1 MMSYGITDRLRFT
14 IIKVNTNEI
23 IVRDLVVLE
32 PEVIV
37 NLSSPS
43 RCSFKIPQSEQ
54 YESSNGINWKSW
66 GYWIVPEIEINGVR
80 KCLGAQLVNKVTIDS
95 KAGMLMVEGIGFMGY
110 PKGIPWL
117 EDYNPIAPDVGE
129 VVQQIWQHIQNF
141 QNANLNVNVL
151 PALLD
156 VVMTPG
162 YSFENGVLNFDFTAM
177 WVRQTDFQDCGDV
190 ITTLAR
196 DIPFDMLEEVTW
208 NSSRGALNKI
218 LRLGYPSLGSVQSNL
233 SFVYGENVIT
243 AELKEETDIEPVSDV
258 IIRGWRPGKVYSEQL
273 NIETVNA
280 ELVAA
285 GKPQIIADPLE
296 RVRRVIME
304 EDANIDSTER
314 AQAWAK
320 RRLTRR
326 NIPHSFSKIT
336 IDPNHPNA
344 PLDSFWL
351 ADTISVK
358 AKDYPWIGDISYN
371 HRITSITFKDN
382 EPTVELGLMVEGA
395 FNYDPIEYTPYSPT
409 NPTVDT
415 NLLSNGYFT
424 SNTAGW
430 RIISGEWIRFSTEG
444 YSNAGCMRVLT
455 NDAAGEF
462 YESHKISVNP
472 GGQYKLS
479 AWVKR
484 ESVTKRSDFNASA
497 GDGIYI
503 GMKHYKNGGVVGNT
517 IFKLDSL
524 PYPEGT
530 GAWTKLES
538 LITVPSGDTVNEISI
553 LLCAKGFSGGNTW
566 WDDVRVVKQ

>member
-1 MMSYGITDRLRFT
+1 MSYGITDRLRFT
-14 IIKVNTNEI
+14 VIKVNTNEI
-23 IVRDLVVLE
+23 VARDLVVLE
-32 PEVIV
+32 PEVVV

-54 YESSNGINWKSW
+54 YESSNGIDWKSW
-66 GYWIVPEIEINGVR
+66 AYWIIPEIEIAGVR
-80 KCLGAQLVNKVTIDS
+80 KCLGAQLVNRTTIDP
-95 KAGMLMVEGIGFMGY
+95 KAGMMMVEGIGFMGY

-117 EDYNPIAPDVGE
+117 EDYNPIAPDIGE
-129 VVQQIWQHIQNF
+129 VVQKIWGHVQDF

-196 DIPFDMLEEVTW
+196 DTPFDMLEEVTW
-208 NSSRGALNKI
+208 DSSRNSVNKI
-218 LRLGYPSLGSVQSNL
+218 LRLGYPNLGLIQSNL

-243 AELKEETDIEPVSDV
+243 AELKEETEIEPVSDV

-285 GKPQIIADPLE
+285 GKPQIVANPLE
-296 RVRRVIME
+296 RARRVIME

-326 NIPHSFSKIT
+326 NIPHSFNKIT
-336 IDPNHPNA
+336 IDPSHPNA
-344 PLDSFWL
+344 PLGSFWL

-358 AKDYPWIGDISYN
+358 AKDYPWVGDIEYN

-395 FNYDPIEYTPYSPT
+395 FNYDPIEYTPYNPT
-409 NPTVDT
+409 NPTEDK

-430 RIISGEWIRFSTEG
+430 RIISGQWIRFTTEG
-444 YSNAGCMRVLT
+444 YSSAGCMRVET
-455 NDAAGEF
+455 NDTSGEF

-472 GGQYKLS
+472 GGQYMLS
-479 AWVKR
+479 AWVRR
-484 ESVTKRSDFNASA
+484 EGVVKRSNFDAST
-497 GDGIYI
+497 DGIYI
-503 GMKHYKNGGVVGNT
+503 GMKYYKDGGAVSNNLS
-517 IFKLDSL
+517 KLASL

-530 GAWTKLES
+530 GAWTKLETI
-538 LITVPSGDTVNEISI
+538 ITVPSGDTVNEISI
-553 LLCAKGFSGGNTW
+553 LLCAKGFSSGTTW
-566 WDDVRVVKQ
+566 WDDVRVVAQ

>member
-1 MMSYGITDRLRFT
+1 MTYGITDRLRFT
-14 IIKVNTNEI
+14 VIKVNTNEI
-23 IVRDLVVLE
+23 VARDLVVLE
-32 PEVIV
+32 PEVVV

-54 YESSNGINWKSW
+54 YESSSGINWKSW
-66 GYWIVPEIEINGVR
+66 AYWIIPEIEIAGVR
-80 KCLGAQLVNKVTIDS
+80 KCLGAQLVNRTTIDP
-95 KAGMLMVEGIGFMGY
+95 KAGMMMVEGIGFMGY

-117 EDYNPIAPDVGE
+117 EDYNPIAPDIGE
-129 VVQQIWQHIQNF
+129 VVQQVWSHVQDF
-141 QNANLNVNVL
+141 QNANLGVNVL

-190 ITTLAR
+190 INTLAR
-196 DIPFDMLEEVTW
+196 DTPFDMLEEVTW
-208 NSSRGALNKI
+208 DSSRNTVSKI
-218 LRLGYPSLGSVQSNL
+218 LRLGYPNLGLVQTNL
-233 SFVYGENVIT
+233 SFVYGENVIS
-243 AELKEETDIEPVSDV
+243 AELKEETEIEPVSDV
-258 IIRGWRPGKVYSEQL
+258 IIRGWRPGKVYSDQL
-273 NIETVNA
+273 NIETINA

-326 NIPHSFSKIT
+326 NIPSSFKKIA
-336 IDPNHPNA
+336 IDPSHPNA
-344 PLDSFWL
+344 PLGSFWL

-358 AKDYPWIGDISYN
+358 AKDYPWIGDISHN

-382 EPTVELGLMVEGA
+382 EPTIELGLMVEGA
-395 FNYDPIEYTPYSPT
+395 FNYDPIEYTPYNPT
-409 NPTVDT
+409 NPTEDK

-430 RIISGEWIRFSTEG
+430 RIISGQWIRFSTEG

-455 NDAAGEF
+455 NDTAGEF
-462 YESHKISVNP
+462 YESHKVAVNP
-472 GGQYKLS
+472 GGQYRLS

-484 ESVTKRSDFNASA
+484 ESVVKRSDFNAST
-497 GDGIYI
+497 DGVYI

-524 PYPEGT
+524 PYPDGT

-538 LITVPSGDTVNEISI
+538 LITVPTGDTVNEISI

-566 WDDVRVVKQ
+566 WDDVRVVAQ